1 MRALLTRRW
10 LTVFA
15 LALLAS
21 FVMVLLGRWQW
32 GRYELRSAIN
42 DRIDASTV
50 VNPVPVGDVL
60 APAPSGR
67 GAAPGPGED
76 RAWTRVTATGRY
88 DTAQEIL
95 IRNRTVDGQVGYE
108 VLTPLLLADGSALLV
123 DRGWVPPHPDGITV
137 APDYPAAPA
146 GTVTVVGRVH
156 LTESGAGA
164 VDQRN
169 GRWETRRVGVPA
181 IAERLPYPVLGAY
194 VLADQDTPGAQ
205 GLTAVTVGH
214 ENDWLNLGYAVQW
227 WIFAAGALVGVGYL
241 ARRDLRQEAAERAAA
256 GPDPDA
262 DDPDAAAGTGDPFGS
277 DGSGD
282 RKPTAPAGSPAG
294 A

>member
-88 DTAQEIL
+88 DAAQEIL

-137 APDYPAAPA
+137 APDYPTAPA

-262 DDPDAAAGTGDPFGS
+262 DDPDAAAGTGEPFGS

-282 RKPTAPAGSPAG
+282 QKPTAPAGSPAG

>member
-1 MRALLTRRW
+1 MRSLLTRRW

-15 LALLAS
+15 VALLAS
-21 FVMVLLGRWQW
+21 FVMVLLGQWQW

-50 VNPVPVGDVL
+50 VDPVPVGDVL
-60 APAPSGR
+60 AAAPPGR
-67 GAAPGPGED
+67 GAAPSPGED

-88 DTAQEIL
+88 DSSQEIL
-95 IRNRTVDGQVGYE
+95 VRNRTVDGQVGYE

-137 APDYPAAPA
+137 APDFPAAPG

-164 VDQRN
+164 VEQRN
-169 GRWETRRVGVPA
+169 GHWETRRVGVPA

-194 VLADQDTPGAQ
+194 VLADEDTPGAQ
-205 GLTAVTVGH
+205 GLTAIPVDH

-227 WIFAAGALVGVGYL
+227 WIFAVGALVGVAYL
-241 ARRDLRQEAAERAAA
+241 ARRDLRAEREQASAAA
-256 GPDPDA
+256 GPDPDGT
-262 DDPDAAAGTGDPFGS
+262 DGDGVPGDGPSGPDGAA
-277 DGSGD
+277 D